1 MKKFLIAVV
10 LLLLVVAGG
19 VWYFVSFRLDGVI
32 ENRLEQAAT
41 QSLGTQVSVGSVRTN
56 IRDGSLE
63 ISNITVA
70 NPPGYKNSSAFSL
83 NNIEAAVDYGSLEV
97 KRVVIDNPEIVIE
110 ELGGQTN
117 FSQMLDALNAS
128 AGEPE
133 PADPN
138 AEEPIIVIRHFRMNE
153 SRAAFESESLDRYG
167 DVKVDAVELNDVR
180 GTPTQVARAIA
191 AEVLGEIASDAA
203 VELLKAQARKKFDDV
218 GQKVGDKLGD
228 FFGGDSAEDENED

>member
-1 MKKFLIAVV
+1 MKKFLLVVVV
-10 LLLLVVAGG
+10 LLLAAAGG
-19 VWYFVSFRLDGVI
+19 VWYFLSFRLDGVI

-41 QSLGTQVSVGSVRTN
+41 LSLGTQVSVGAVKTN

-70 NPPGYKNSSAFSL
+70 NPPGYKNPSAFSL

-110 ELGGQTN
+110 EMGGQTN

-128 AGEPE
+128 AGEPA
-133 PADPN
+133 PADP
-138 AEEPIIVIRHFRMNE
+138 AASEPIIVIRHFRMNE

-167 DVKVDAVELNDVR
+167 DVKVDAVELNDIR
-180 GTPTQVARAIA
+180 GTPTEVARVIAGEVLSEIA
-191 AEVLGEIASDAA
+191 ADAA
-203 VELLKAQARKKFDDV
+203 KEVLKAQARKQLDDV
-218 GQKVGDKLGD
+218 EQKVSDKLKD
-228 FFGGDSAEDENED
+228 LFGGDAGKEDGD